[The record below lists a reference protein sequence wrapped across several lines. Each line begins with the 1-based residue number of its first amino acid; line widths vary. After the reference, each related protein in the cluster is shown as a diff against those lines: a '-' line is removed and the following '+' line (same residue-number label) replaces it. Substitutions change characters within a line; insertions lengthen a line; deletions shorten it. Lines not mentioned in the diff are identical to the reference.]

1 MGRVK
6 EELLHM
12 QENALDMEAIKFAK
26 WFGEHNLD
34 IWLDVQVQDGRDY
47 EEAKKEYLLAMEPK
61 GSA

>member
-26 WFGEHNLD
+26 WFAEHNLD

>member
-12 QENALDMEAIKFAK
+12 QENALDMEAIKFAE